1 MYTKLYTLR
10 FPSLTEAKVAVS
22 FLSEEIASAIADH
35 DIASANILL
44 EKEGSITVMVR
55 FDTMEEMKSFTRRR
69 SAMLESLKK
78 SFPLRLTETA
88 SVAVFTFEREAA
100 TTV

>member
-1 MYTKLYTLR
+1 MFTKTYTLR
-10 FPSLTEAKVAVS
+10 FPSLTEAKVAVA
-22 FLSEEIASAIADH
+22 FLSEEIGSAISDH
-35 DIASANILL
+35 DIASVNILL
-44 EKEGSITVMVR
+44 EKEGSITVMAR
-55 FDTMEEMKSFTRRR
+55 FDTMDAMKSFTLRKS
-69 SAMLESLKK
+69 SALESLKK

>member
-10 FPSLTEAKVAVS
+10 FPSLTEAKVAVA
-22 FLSEEIASAIADH
+22 FLSEEIGNAIADH

-55 FDTMEEMKSFTRRR
+55 FDTMDEMKSFTRRK
-69 SAMLESLKK
+69 SQTLDSLKK